1 MLAAATTSV
10 AAAATLDDAPAAL
23 IPTSTTLA
31 KVRAFYDRTH
41 DRDATHTAMTIE
53 EWRLTQE
60 KLTGTYRV
68 YRLGKDERD
77 VTSIGPFIYE
87 SGVHGGVRW
96 QQTRNGITYATT
108 GYHDARDAVSDRV
121 WEESTDPRDVRLIGE
136 SVALNA
142 YVVEIDPAGG
152 RHEWLFIDKQSGNVI
167 RRDAVAKRR
176 RITTLYDDFR
186 TFDGIAEPSRVRA
199 TDSNGNERDLQLL
212 SRTLDLSPDPK
223 DVDVTPTRRTLVE
236 FPPATPV
243 VHLPIRFV
251 NGLAV
256 ARVRI
261 GYHAYDFL
269 LDSGAAGIVI
279 DPSIVDDQHLD
290 TYGSRVGSTIG
301 SFNETTS
308 IVPAMNVGLL
318 KLRNVVVRVVGV
330 PFHLDDN
337 TRISGLLGFDF
348 FADSVIH
355 LDPDHDLA
363 DAIAPGT
370 FKAPLDAV
378 PVALALDDRTPAV
391 RARAGGA
398 FGRMIVDTGANRSI
412 LTTAFASRA
421 DVAYDPGFGT
431 TRFRGVGGIGIGEAV
446 HVKTFELGGIGLGD
460 SVVDVSSAD
469 LGTEDVDGTIGTDV
483 SHAFE
488 LFFDYRSATLY
499 VRRSHRSISAAP
511 VPQRSIIAIVPGS

>member
-1 MLAAATTSV
+1 MLAAATTAFAS
-10 AAAATLDDAPAAL
+10 AAALDDAPAAL

-31 KVRAFYDRTH
+31 KVRALYERTH
-41 DRDATHTAMTIE
+41 ERDPSRNAMTIE
-53 EWRLTQE
+53 EWRLTQD

-77 VTSIGPFIYE
+77 VTSLGPFIYE
-87 SGVHGGVRW
+87 SGVHAGVRW
-96 QQTRNGITYATT
+96 QQTRNGISFDTT
-108 GYHDARDAVSDRV
+108 GFHEARDAVSDRA
-121 WEESTDPRDVRLIGE
+121 WDESTDPHEVRLIGE

-142 YVVEIDPAGG
+142 YVVELEPSGG

-186 TFDGIAEPSRVRA
+186 VFDGVPEPSRVRS
-199 TDSNGNERDLQLL
+199 TDSNGNERDQQLL

-223 DVDVTPTRRTLVE
+223 DVDASPSRRTLVE
-236 FPPATPV
+236 FPLATPV
-243 VHLPIRFV
+243 VHLPVRFV

-261 GYHAYDFL
+261 GYRAYDFL

-290 TYGSRVGSTIG
+290 TFGSRVGTTLG

-318 KLRNVVVRVVGV
+318 KMRNAVVRVVSV
-330 PFHLDDN
+330 PFHLDDR
-337 TRISGLLGFDF
+337 TRIAGLLGFDF
-348 FADSVIH
+348 FADTVIH
-355 LDPDHDLA
+355 IDEDRDVA
-363 DAIAPGT
+363 DAIAPAS

-378 PVALALDDRTPAV
+378 PVAIALDDRTPAI

-398 FGRMIVDTGANRSI
+398 FGRMVVDTGANRSI
-412 LTTAFASRA
+412 LTTSFAARA
-421 DVAYDPGFGT
+421 DVAYDPASGT
-431 TRFRGVGGIGIGEAV
+431 TRFRGMGGIGTGEAV
-446 HVKTFELGGIGLGD
+446 HVKTIELGGIGVTD

-499 VRRSHRSISAAP
+499 VRRSHRSISA
-511 VPQRSIIAIVPGS
+511 INFGS